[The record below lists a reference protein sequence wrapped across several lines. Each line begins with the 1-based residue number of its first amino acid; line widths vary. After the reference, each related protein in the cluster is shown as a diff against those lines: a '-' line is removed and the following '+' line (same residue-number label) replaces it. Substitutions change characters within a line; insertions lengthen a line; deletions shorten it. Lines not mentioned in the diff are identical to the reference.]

1 MIILTNCLGEKTD
14 EGALKLA
21 NSLVKRIKSK
31 FPETTILSYG
41 QGAEFS
47 DIHIDINKF
56 FISRKLFKFLS
67 PTNEAVLYIPFPAK
81 PISMAIRIFNL
92 AFFTRKKINVLLT
105 MKLKTNLIVKL
116 LLKRSKVNFIVLSKE
131 SQNHYSSFIDKKRIL
146 YLKSGVDTEKFVPA
160 KADEQENLKNK
171 YGFNRQDK
179 VILHVGHLKNGR
191 NIDKLINI
199 FQKQKI
205 LLVISSF
212 AKEEIDIDLKN
223 KLLNC
228 PNITVIDEYIPNI
241 EEIYKLSD
249 LYFFPVIKEGNCID
263 VPLSCLEAA
272 ACNKPIL
279 TTDFGEMKEFKG
291 KSGFFFIDSFE
302 KDALNSKI
310 DNILS
315 CCEFDT
321 RSQVLE
327 YDFNSSVKKALEFL
341 RE

>member
-21 NSLVKRIKSK
+21 NSLVKRIKSAL
-31 FPETTILSYG
+31 PETTILSYG

-67 PTNEAVLYIPFPAK
+67 PTNEVVLYIPFPAK
-81 PISMAIRIFNL
+81 PISMAIRIFNF

-105 MKLKTNLIVKL
+105 MKLKTNFIVKL
-116 LLKRSKVNFIVLSKE
+116 LLKRSKANFIVLSKE
-131 SQNHYSSFIDKKRIL
+131 SQDHYSSFIDKKRIL
-146 YLKSGVDTEKFVPA
+146 YLKSGVDTEKFVP
-160 KADEQENLKNK
+160 ENEEEHNNLKLK
-171 YGFNRQDK
+171 YGFNKQDK
-179 VILHVGHLKNGR
+179 VILHVGHLKKDR
-191 NIDKLINI
+191 NIDKLIDI
-199 FQKQKI
+199 ADKYKV
-205 LLVISSF
+205 LLVTSTF
-212 AKEEIDIDLKN
+212 TKGEVDKDLMGR
-223 KLLNC
+223 LLNC
-228 PNITVIDEYIPNI
+228 PNITIIDEYIPNI
-241 EEIYKLSD
+241 EELYKLCD
-249 LYFFPVIKEGNCID
+249 LYFFPVTKSGNCID

-272 ACNKPIL
+272 ACNKPVL